1 MTTARPLAT
10 VQVPA
15 STSNLGPGFDALG
28 LALALYLR
36 ADVLAITED
45 GAGELRCAFSGA
57 VPPGDNLIVTGFR
70 TVCQAVGASSVASL
84 DVRVTC
90 DIPPCAGLGSSAA
103 ALVAG
108 GRLAALV
115 ARGVTDATLID
126 VLTTVEGP
134 PDNVAAAVLG
144 GLIAGCVDGRGHVHA
159 VAAPWPEA
167 VRLVVA
173 TPSVPLLTKT
183 ARAVL
188 PSQVSREDAIFN
200 IQRVALLLQAVAT
213 GRTDVLREAFADRLH
228 QPYRQ
233 SLVPGLA
240 DVLALEA
247 PGVLGGF
254 LSGAGPSAALCVE
267 GDVEPAVAAL
277 RRLYDALGQDVAVRV
292 LDVHQPVTASPLA
305 VSHG

>member
-1 MTTARPLAT
+1 MTSAHPLAS

-28 LALALYLR
+28 LALGLYLR

-45 GAGELRCAFSGA
+45 GAGEVRCAFAGA

-70 TVCQAVGASSVASL
+70 AVCGAAAAVAVPSL

-90 DIPPCAGLGSSAA
+90 EIPACAGLGSSAA

-115 ARGVTDATLID
+115 VPGVSEAMLLD
-126 VLTTVEGP
+126 VLTAIEGH
-134 PDNVAAAVLG
+134 PDNVSAAILG
-144 GLIAGCVDGRGHVHA
+144 GLVAGCVQPDGRVLA
-159 VAAPWPEA
+159 VAAPWPDA
-167 VRLVVA
+167 VRLVIA
-173 TPSVPLLTKT
+173 TPSVPLLTRT

-188 PSQVSREDAIFN
+188 PTQVSRQDAVFN
-200 IQRVALLLQAVAT
+200 VQRVALLLQAVNT
-213 GRTDVLREAFADRLH
+213 GRTDVLRTALADRLH
-228 QPYRQ
+228 QPYRLP
-233 SLVPGLA
+233 LVSGLA

-247 PGVLGGF
+247 PGVLGAF
-254 LSGAGPSAALCVE
+254 LSGAGPSAAVCVE
-267 GDVEPAVAAL
+267 GDVAPAIAAL
-277 RRLYDALGQDVAVRV
+277 RRIYDGLGQDVAIRV
-292 LDVHQPVTASPLA
+292 LDVHQPTATAPLA